1 MDAAF
6 GGFVLFEQVECDAVE
21 YGKFCAAWPARWRR
35 FRPTATSVLC
45 WMRYLAM
52 QGRPRPDDRSGPHH
66 RDRGRVLPLPQNP
79 GEEAKSVIPEESPFG
94 SASASPYGLRSS
106 RTEHYPL
113 NHNVPAGGTLQ
124 NAKTTW
130 RRACNH
136 HDSGEFSLI
145 ARAAQI
151 KLVRNSESSVGA
163 VSFCPRSLL

>member
-6 GGFVLFEQVECDAVE
+6 GGFVLFEQVEGDAVE

-52 QGRPRPDDRSGPHH
+52 QGRPRPDDRSCPHH

-151 KLVRNSESSVGA
+151 KLDRNSESSVGA

>member
-136 HDSGEFSLI
+136 DSGEFSLI

-151 KLVRNSESSVGA
+151 KLDRNSESSVGA

>member
-66 RDRGRVLPLPQNP
+66 RDRGRVIPLPQNP